1 MQRLIKTMVALIT
14 VMLVSLALS
23 SCGECEDETLE
34 VSDELKNY
42 LPYTDQ
48 TSVTFSNMNGDAVT
62 YTISPDVR
70 IRENENRDCITSL
83 VQPFIIVENEEQ
95 PEFILIRLTSSDEI
109 IGPNRDQLF
118 ASFRED
124 GDFIGAGLIS
134 EINNPS
140 AVATTVTLND
150 KTFDEVIIF
159 DVGFGTETIIYLQ
172 NNVGLIGLQYEGLTW
187 VID

>member
-1 MQRLIKTMVALIT
+1 
-14 VMLVSLALS
+14 
-23 SCGECEDETLE
+23 
-34 VSDELKNY
+34 
-42 LPYTDQ
+42 
-48 TSVTFSNMNGDAVT
+48 MNGDAVT

-95 PEFILIRLTSSDEI
+95 PEFILIRLTNTDEI
-109 IGPNRDQLF
+109 FSSNRLQLF
-118 ASFRED
+118 ASFRE
-124 GDFIGAGLIS
+124 GGSYIGGGLIP
-134 EINNPS
+134 EINNPN

-159 DVGFGTETIIYLQ
+159 NIEGVETETIIYLQ